1 MAQIKLNATY
11 GMTGTLPAVSGANLT
26 TLNGTQVTSGT
37 VADAR
42 ISALTAS
49 KLTGALPA
57 ISGASLTNLS
67 AGKIGQ
73 VVHATYSTET
83 TTTSDSYVTTGLNL
97 AITPTA
103 TSSKVLIFLN
113 LACNVLETS
122 DGNIGMHWQLY
133 NTTTSAV
140 IYDSTISSYGS
151 FLRGY
156 SGWNELAWM
165 NAITYLYS
173 PSTTSALTV
182 QAQFKAE
189 ESGKSVGVQREL
201 DSQLTLM
208 EVLA

>member
-1 MAQIKLNATY
+1 GN
-11 GMTGTLPAVSGANLT
+11 
-26 TLNGTQVTSGT
+26 
-37 VADAR
+37 
-42 ISALTAS
+42 
-49 KLTGALPA
+49 LTGALPA

-73 VVHATYSTET
+73 VLNAQYGTET
-83 TTTSDSYVTTGLNL
+83 TTTGISYVTSGLNL

-103 TSSKVLIFLN
+103 TSSKVLIILN

-122 DGNIGMHWQLY
+122 DGNIGMFWRLY
-133 NTTTSAV
+133 NTTASSI
-140 IYDSTISSYGS
+140 IYDSTGTSYGS

-156 SGWNELAWM
+156 DGWNELAWM

-189 ESGKSVGVQREL
+189 QSGKSVGVQREL